1 MDEIEMIRGDTLLIP
16 VKITKD
22 KENYQLQE
30 NENIMFSL
38 KRFSGDE
45 EYTLQKSLNNGIEW
59 DDEKQRYI
67 IKLEHEDTK
76 DIELRYENKNFQ
88 YDIVVILSNNFVR
101 TIRGVLQ
108 IWRDITRNENITKN
122 TGLTEQQIS
131 AINSIAINLD
141 DELSI
146 EYNENILNLN
156 FTVDGVNLVVDNN
169 VSGIDFNINE
179 NGEMEVSY

>member
-45 EYTLQKSLNNGIEW
+45 EYILQKSLNNGIEW
-59 DDEKQRYI
+59 DDKKQRYI

-156 FTVDGVNLVVDNN
+156 FTVDGVDLVVDNS